1 MIENPLF
8 APPGRNADL
17 DPTPSKRFAG
27 IPFFFSFYRSSRVV
41 RGNGKNGKL
50 FKYAQP
56 GSSRSKIVKF
66 PTLHAVLP
74 LCVSFSAITR
84 FEGGHGGFTSVRTR
98 PDKPDKSFFSF
109 LPPPPPFSD
118 ITARGDKVRNY
129 VIRGTIRCKCASLF
143 FVR

>member
-84 FEGGHGGFTSVRTR
+84 FEGGHGGFTSVRTP

-109 LPPPPPFSD
+109 PPPPPLSQ
-118 ITARGDKVRNY
+118 I
-129 VIRGTIRCKCASLF
+129 
-143 FVR
+143 